1 MDETFGL
8 WITIIMS
15 GVLLIGVTWILTE
28 RIVELRHRVNKLE
41 INRRLDEAD
50 KFCQKPTIGS
60 QIVSEDWIKAIE
72 KGLVA
77 DVKEPPKRKWV
88 KLTKEECADIWADA
102 HDLEGK
108 MIWTPVKLFDEIT
121 RKLKEKNLG

>member
-1 MDETFGL
+1 MNEQFAL
-8 WITIIMS
+8 WLTVIMLAVMVIGITW
-15 GVLLIGVTWILTE
+15 LFTD

-50 KFCQKPTIGS
+50 KFWEKPTIGS
-60 QIVSEDWIKAIE
+60 QIVSEDWIKGIE

-102 HDLEGK
+102 HDIDGK
-108 MIWTPVKLFDEIT
+108 MIWTPEQLFDEMD
-121 RKLKEKNLG
+121 RRLKEKNT